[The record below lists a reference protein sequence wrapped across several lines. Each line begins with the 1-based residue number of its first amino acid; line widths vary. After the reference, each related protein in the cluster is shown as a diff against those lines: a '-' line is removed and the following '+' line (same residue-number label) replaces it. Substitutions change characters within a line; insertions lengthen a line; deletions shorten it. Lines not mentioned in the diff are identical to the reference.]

1 MKNYL
6 LRIIVRISKQTLKL
20 FLPMLLG
27 IQTLVA
33 EPSTSQ
39 SLEDYQVQLYAN
51 GESLVDVLSKLE
63 KQTDF
68 IFAYNQSVLTDKT
81 KVKLSVSSNLKEALE
96 RLATIVP
103 YDFKRVNEN
112 IYVIKKSKVNKLSP
126 VLAKNKIEKFA
137 IDIRGTVVDE
147 SGAPIPGVTVS
158 IPGTSIGTATDLDG
172 KYSISVPEGSE
183 LVFSFIGYEAQQI
196 KVGSQSVINVT
207 LVEEISS
214 LNEVVV
220 VGFGE
225 QKKANLTGAVTT
237 IDAAVIAERPVQNV
251 GQMLQGVI
259 PGLNLQTGGLGGEL
273 DQSLNFNIRGAGT
286 IGQGSTSSPLVL
298 IDGMDGDL
306 NALNPQ
312 DIENITVLKDAAAA
326 SVYGSRAAFGVIL
339 VTTKSG
345 KEGKAKVNYNNNF
358 RFGQPRGLPEMM
370 DSHTFALYYNEA
382 AYHAGRSPIF
392 DDETID
398 RIVQYQNGTLE
409 TSTIPDNNGERW
421 QYYSASNGNTD
432 WFAEQYKSMTFS
444 QEHNLSVN
452 GGSENAKYYVSAN
465 YLDQGGL
472 TRHADDNFN
481 RYGITAKV
489 DLKINDKLS
498 FLYNNRFVRENFTKA
513 MHLNN
518 LFYHNVARRWPTV
531 PVKDPN
537 GYYSYPSE
545 INQMKTGGRVNNLK
559 DFYYMQGQLTYTPK
573 DNWNII
579 ASINYR
585 LINTNNDTNVLPA
598 FAYDVDG
605 EAYPAPVF
613 WNAAGHTAVSQF
625 NQKED
630 FFTTNIYSDYSFEIG
645 EGHNFKVMAGFN
657 SELNKYRNISASR
670 TGLITPTVISINT
683 ATDNFQ
689 NAGALNHWA
698 TAGFFGR
705 LNYNYKEKYLFE
717 FNSRYDGSS
726 RFIQDLRWNLFNSA
740 SVGYNLA
747 REDFWT
753 WDDKIQMFKIRGSY
767 GELGNQNT
775 SSWYPFYLTQPFSV
789 NSGSWLVNGVKPN
802 TATAPGLISR
812 FMTWE
817 RVRSYN
823 IGLDMG
829 MFDNRLTMNFDYFTR
844 LTLDMVGP
852 AQELPAILGTGVPL
866 INNADLKSWGF
877 EFESTWRDNI
887 GDFNYTVRG
896 VLSDDQ
902 MKVTKYPNDTYNL
915 SQWYEGE
922 LSGNIWGYETVGI
935 AKDQAEMD
943 QHLETTNQ
951 NQMGTNWMA
960 GDIMYKDL
968 NGDGTVNAGS
978 NTLGDSGD
986 RKIIGNSTPR
996 FRYSLDLFGQ
1006 YRNWDFRIFIQGV
1019 GKRDWMPNGPYF
1031 WGTGG
1036 QNMWQAAGFMEH
1048 MDFYRD
1054 ENSPMVQAGLAD
1066 VNLDSYFPRPV
1077 FDNSKNN
1084 QTQTRFLQSAAY
1096 MRLKNLQIGYSLPSE
1111 IVSRI
1116 GVGNA
1121 RFYVSGENLLTFSK
1135 MSKIFDPESVGLSG
1149 WNDGKTYPFST
1160 VYSLGLNVNF

>member
-1 MKNYL
+1 M
-6 LRIIVRISKQTLKL
+6 RITKQTLKL

-147 SGAPIPGVTVS
+147 SVAPIPGVTVS

-518 LFYHNVARRWPTV
+518 L
-531 PVKDPN
+531 
-537 GYYSYPSE
+537 
-545 INQMKTGGRVNNLK
+545 
-559 DFYYMQGQLTYTPK
+559 
-573 DNWNII
+573 
-579 ASINYR
+579 
-585 LINTNNDTNVLPA
+585 
-598 FAYDVDG
+598 
-605 EAYPAPVF
+605 
-613 WNAAGHTAVSQF
+613 
-625 NQKED
+625 
-630 FFTTNIYSDYSFEIG
+630 
-645 EGHNFKVMAGFN
+645 
-657 SELNKYRNISASR
+657 
-670 TGLITPTVISINT
+670 
-683 ATDNFQ
+683 
-689 NAGALNHWA
+689 
-698 TAGFFGR
+698 
-705 LNYNYKEKYLFE
+705 
-717 FNSRYDGSS
+717 
-726 RFIQDLRWNLFNSA
+726 
-740 SVGYNLA
+740 
-747 REDFWT
+747 
-753 WDDKIQMFKIRGSY
+753 
-767 GELGNQNT
+767 
-775 SSWYPFYLTQPFSV
+775 
-789 NSGSWLVNGVKPN
+789 
-802 TATAPGLISR
+802 
-812 FMTWE
+812 
-817 RVRSYN
+817 
-823 IGLDMG
+823 
-829 MFDNRLTMNFDYFTR
+829 
-844 LTLDMVGP
+844 
-852 AQELPAILGTGVPL
+852 
-866 INNADLKSWGF
+866 
-877 EFESTWRDNI
+877 
-887 GDFNYTVRG
+887 
-896 VLSDDQ
+896 
-902 MKVTKYPNDTYNL
+902 L
-915 SQWYEGE
+915 SQCC
-922 LSGNIWGYETVGI
+922 
-935 AKDQAEMD
+935 QEMA
-943 QHLETTNQ
+943 NC
-951 NQMGTNWMA
+951 A
-960 GDIMYKDL
+960 
-968 NGDGTVNAGS
+968 
-978 NTLGDSGD
+978 
-986 RKIIGNSTPR
+986 
-996 FRYSLDLFGQ
+996 
-1006 YRNWDFRIFIQGV
+1006 
-1019 GKRDWMPNGPYF
+1019 GKRSQW
-1031 WGTGG
+1031 
-1036 QNMWQAAGFMEH
+1036 
-1048 MDFYRD
+1048 
-1054 ENSPMVQAGLAD
+1054 L
-1066 VNLDSYFPRPV
+1066 L
-1077 FDNSKNN
+1077 
-1084 QTQTRFLQSAAY
+1084 FL
-1096 MRLKNLQIGYSLPSE
+1096 
-1111 IVSRI
+1111 
-1116 GVGNA
+1116 
-1121 RFYVSGENLLTFSK
+1121 
-1135 MSKIFDPESVGLSG
+1135 
-1149 WNDGKTYPFST
+1149 PF
-1160 VYSLGLNVNF
+1160 